1 MEKNNIKGIYSSQ
14 AQIQHGVSCTDSATV
29 NHFLCN
35 IFFYV
40 HHVMSAG
47 IFGGK
52 KLRTLEAMNGS
63 CRVCAFRF
71 GIKFLIMNAIN
82 HDPYISEN

>member
-1 MEKNNIKGIYSSQ
+1 M
-14 AQIQHGVSCTDSATV
+14 ALVAHTV
-29 NHFLCN
+29 RRSTVFFA

-63 CRVCAFRF
+63 CRVCAFRL

-82 HDPYISEN
+82 HDLYISED